1 MSSLRRVSRS
11 TVLCVSSALL
21 CCVCQMQGQNEELY
35 RRLHEFKSMF
45 CATCHEVGHQPTVRP
60 PARRTSATGETLI
73 LSDYLR
79 RGLTTVVSFWANN

>member
-45 CATCHEVGHQPTVRP
+45 CATCHEVWPPTNRP
-60 PARRTSATGETLI
+60 PPSQAYECDG
-73 LSDYLR
+73 
-79 RGLTTVVSFWANN
+79 